1 MPTDQAWGL
10 KVHGSSP
17 AKTIAM
23 GRFRTFGRN
32 FLDILVPLSENDKG
46 GCDQE

>member
-1 MPTDQAWGL
+1 MPTDQVRGL
-10 KVHGSSP
+10 KAHGSSP
-17 AKTIAM
+17 ANDRDGPI
-23 GRFRTFGRN
+23 RTFGRN